1 MSENWS
7 SPEINPSTISA
18 APTGSPIVSP
28 TGSPPGT
35 ENAKR
40 KRPVRAVVIVAAIAL
55 VVIGA
60 GQLMLTA
67 QRLNTLEKSTADELK
82 SLDKRV
88 TESRALTNA
97 NSNLLT
103 ASLFKA
109 PDDLES
115 LIEKV
120 SKSVVDIVCEFDGS
134 GGTGF
139 AIAGEPLTAGYA
151 TTIITNYH
159 VIDVCFENGSDV
171 FVYTGEDF
179 KTKLTAVIGGT
190 DPDNDLAV
198 LEISETIPPL
208 VEAEYLAER
217 GWWSMAIGNPY
228 DQDLDATLNRYV
240 SIGFIGYVY
249 DGYYNYTSATLNHGN
264 SGGPLVNSRGE
275 LIGINTYATSG
286 MDAGVWNIAI
296 DSKVLCENLY
306 DCE

>member
-1 MSENWS
+1 V
-7 SPEINPSTISA
+7 A
-18 APTGSPIVSP
+18 ALV
-28 TGSPPGT
+28 
-35 ENAKR
+35 A
-40 KRPVRAVVIVAAIAL
+40 IVA
-55 VVIGA
+55 IGA

-82 SLDKRV
+82 SLDERV

-120 SKSVVDIVCEFDGS
+120 SKSVVDIICEFDGS

-139 AIAGEPLTAGYA
+139 AIDSEPLTAGYA
-151 TTIITNYH
+151 TTIVTNYH
-159 VIDVCFENGSDV
+159 VIEGCFENDSEV

-179 KTKLTAVIGGT
+179 KTELTALITGA
-190 DPDNDLAV
+190 DPENDLAI
-198 LEISETIPPL
+198 LEISETIAPL
-208 VEAEYLAER
+208 VEAEFLAER

-240 SIGFIGYVY
+240 SIGYIGYVY
-249 DGYYNYTSATLNHGN
+249 RGYYNYTGATLNKGN

-275 LIGINTYATSG
+275 LIGINTYASSG
-286 MDAGVWNIAI
+286 MDDGVWNIAI

>member
-7 SPEINPSTISA
+7 SPEVNPSTSLEV
-18 APTGSPIVSP
+18 PNV
-28 TGSPPGT
+28 SPPGT
-35 ENAKR
+35 ENKKR
-40 KRPVRAVVIVAAIAL
+40 KRSDRAVLVAGLVAIIA
-55 VVIGA
+55 IGA

-82 SLDKRV
+82 SLDERV

-120 SKSVVDIVCEFDGS
+120 SKSVVDIICEFDGS

-139 AIAGEPLTAGYA
+139 AIDSEPLTAGYA
-151 TTIITNYH
+151 TTIVTNFH
-159 VIDVCFENGSDV
+159 VIEGCFENDSEV

-179 KTKLTAVIGGT
+179 KTELTALITGA
-190 DPDNDLAV
+190 DPENDLAI
-198 LEISETIPPL
+198 LEISETIAPL
-208 VEAEYLAER
+208 VEAEFLAER

-240 SIGFIGYVY
+240 SIGVIGYVY
-249 DGYYNYTSATLNHGN
+249 KGYYNYTSATLNHGN

-296 DSKVLCENLY
+296 DSNVLCENLY

>member
-7 SPEINPSTISA
+7 SPEINPSTITS

-28 TGSPPGT
+28 PGN
-35 ENAKR
+35 ENPKR
-40 KRPVRAVVIVAAIAL
+40 KRLVRAL
-55 VVIGA
+55 VVAALVAIVAIGA
-60 GQLMLTA
+60 NQLVTTT
-67 QRLNTLEKSTADELK
+67 QRLNTLEKSTADELA

-103 ASLFKA
+103 ASLFKS
-109 PDDLES
+109 PDDLEG

-120 SKSVVDIVCEFDGS
+120 GKSVVDIYCEFDGS

-139 AIAGEPLTAGYA
+139 AIADEPVTEGYA
-151 TTIITNYH
+151 TTILTNYH
-159 VIDVCFENGSDV
+159 VIDVCFENDADV

-179 KTKLTAVIGGT
+179 KTKLTALVVGT
-190 DPDNDLAV
+190 DSENDLAI

-208 VEAEYLAER
+208 KEAEFIAER

-228 DQDLDATLNRYV
+228 DQELDATLNRYV

-275 LIGINTYATSG
+275 LIGINTYASSG

-296 DSKVLCENLY
+296 DSKVLSEKLY
-306 DCE
+306 KCA

>member
-7 SPEINPSTISA
+7 SPEVNPSTSLEV
-18 APTGSPIVSP
+18 PNV
-28 TGSPPGT
+28 SPPGT
-35 ENAKR
+35 ENKKR
-40 KRPVRAVVIVAAIAL
+40 KRSDRAVLVAALVAIVA
-55 VVIGA
+55 IGA

-82 SLDKRV
+82 SLDERV

-120 SKSVVDIVCEFDGS
+120 SKSVVDIICEFDGS

-139 AIAGEPLTAGYA
+139 AIDSEPLTAGYA
-151 TTIITNYH
+151 TTIVTNYH
-159 VIDVCFENGSDV
+159 VIEGCFENDSEV

-179 KTKLTAVIGGT
+179 KTELTALITGA
-190 DPDNDLAV
+190 DPENDLAI
-198 LEISETIPPL
+198 LEISETIAPL
-208 VEAEYLAER
+208 VEAEFLAER

-240 SIGFIGYVY
+240 SIGYIGYVY
-249 DGYYNYTSATLNHGN
+249 RGYYNYTGATLNKGN

-275 LIGINTYATSG
+275 LIGINTYASSG
-286 MDAGVWNIAI
+286 MDDGVWNIAI

>member
-1 MSENWS
+1 MSENWT
-7 SPEINPSTISA
+7 SPEINQSTTLE
-18 APTGSPIVSP
+18 APTA
-28 TGSPPGT
+28 SPPGSQPNS
-35 ENAKR
+35 ENVKR
-40 KRPVRAVVIVAAIAL
+40 KTSSRAVLIVAAVAIVL
-55 VVIGA
+55 IGA
-60 GQLMLTA
+60 VGTNQLVITT
-67 QRLNTLEKSTADELK
+67 QRLNKLEKSIATDLA

-120 SKSVVDIVCEFDGS
+120 GKSVVDIVCEFDGS

-179 KTKLTAVIGGT
+179 KTKLTAVISGT

-198 LEISETIPPL
+198 LEISKTIPPL

-217 GWWSMAIGNPY
+217 GWWSMAIGNPN
-228 DQDLDATLNRYV
+228 DQDLEATLNRYV
-240 SIGFIGYVY
+240 SIGYIGYVY

-296 DSKVLCENLY
+296 DSKVLCKNLY
-306 DCE
+306 NCG

>member
-7 SPEINPSTISA
+7 SPEINPSTITS

-28 TGSPPGT
+28 PGS
-35 ENAKR
+35 ESAKR
-40 KRPVRAVVIVAAIAL
+40 KISGRAVVIVAAVAL
-55 VVIGA
+55 VLIGA
-60 GQLMLTA
+60 VGTNQLVITT
-67 QRLNTLEKSTADELK
+67 QRLNKLEKSTATELA

-103 ASLFKA
+103 ASLFKS
-109 PDDLES
+109 PDDLEG

-120 SKSVVDIVCEFDGS
+120 GKSVVDIYCEFDGS

-139 AIAGEPLTAGYA
+139 AIADEPVTEGYA
-151 TTIITNYH
+151 TTILTNYH
-159 VIDVCFENGSDV
+159 VIDVCFENDADV

-179 KTKLTAVIGGT
+179 KTKLTALVVGT
-190 DPDNDLAV
+190 DSENDLAI

-208 VEAEYLAER
+208 KEAEFIAER

-228 DQDLDATLNRYV
+228 DQELDATLNRYV

-275 LIGINTYATSG
+275 LIGINTYASSG

-296 DSKVLCENLY
+296 DSKVLCEKLY
-306 DCE
+306 KCE

>member
-7 SPEINPSTISA
+7 SPEVNPSTITSA
-18 APTGSPIVSP
+18 PNGSPIVSP
-28 TGSPPGT
+28 SGT
-35 ENAKR
+35 DNRKR
-40 KRPVRAVVIVAAIAL
+40 KRSVRAL
-55 VVIGA
+55 VVAALVAIVAIGA
-60 GQLMLTA
+60 NQLVTTTR
-67 QRLNTLEKSTADELK
+67 RLNTLEKSTADELA

-139 AIAGEPLTAGYA
+139 AIAGEPLTAGYT

-190 DPDNDLAV
+190 DPENDLAV
-198 LEISETIPPL
+198 LEISKTIPPL

-217 GWWSMAIGNPY
+217 GWWSMAIGNPN
-228 DQDLDATLNRYV
+228 DQDLGATLNRYV
-240 SIGFIGYVY
+240 SIGYIGYVY
-249 DGYYNYTSATLNHGN
+249 EGYYNYTSATLNHGN

-306 DCE
+306 NCE